1 MTVATP
7 PLETVQAEVKPPRKK
22 MTYEEFLAW
31 ALKEEVHAEWVN
43 GEVYIYMPTTPL
55 HQELVVFLTKLLGL
69 FVDLLALGKIYTGP
83 AQMKLPGGSGREPDV
98 MFIAKE
104 HAARVIE
111 NRIDGPADLV
121 IEVVSDD
128 SVTRDREDKF
138 YEYEAAGIP
147 EYWIIDPRSNRR
159 RAYFYQLDAQG
170 RYQPVIVGGDGV
182 YRSKVLP
189 GFWLRVN
196 WLWAEKP
203 DPLLALAEIVGSEK
217 LVAHIRSGR
226 QE

>member
-1 MTVATP
+1 MTVLERPSEATAAESP
-7 PLETVQAEVKPPRKK
+7 PQRLR

-31 ALKEEVHAEWVN
+31 AGEDTRAEWVN

-98 MFIAKE
+98 MFIAKQ
-104 HAARVIE
+104 HTARVIE

-170 RYQPVIVGGDGV
+170 RYQPVIMGADGV

-189 GFWLRVN
+189 GFWLRVD

-203 DPLLALAEIVGSEK
+203 DPLLMLAEIVGSEK
-217 LVAHIRSGR
+217 LVEHIRSGR